1 MAENPLQRQQRL
13 QQTKPE
19 ERVTPY
25 QQLYGLRENP
35 FPSLALFT
43 QSANDPRRNG
53 TIYDASFRQVEERQF
68 FNMFVQPPTGDRRLE
83 LGFIRVDP
91 QAGGRGNGKSAF
103 LHHIMRRVNSQ
114 EWGDWPSRP
123 DNPDLFSLAVHILPE
138 PRRQK
143 KFWQFICLIFETL
156 ANNPIC
162 QDITVQIKSAILLSL
177 LTEEQISTLVKLPAD
192 DFRESLLSFDKFL
205 QLLKDQGVTYEAFQE
220 ELGRQIRAIS
230 PIHVDED
237 FLELFTT
244 TGGNLES
251 LWIEI
256 KKHSDYRWR
265 NDGIGWF
272 LNGLIPVLIVAGY
285 KHIFVLL
292 DEFEKIYIY
301 QNSRERDEFLDAL
314 RQYFYERP
322 SVAADRQYISTVL
335 TVHPSID
342 RFLAVNWQRVG
353 LDYLAPL
360 KPGQIE
366 QRSVTLGASTSD
378 SLTRLLVTYLDYF
391 RIKAEHK
398 GTIFPFE
405 AGALEPALNA
415 ARLYPRGALWYAH
428 VIIQKA
434 AGENINPPISR
445 TFVEDF
451 VQTGKKPP
459 VEEEDTIF
467 ELPSSATDLQ
477 APST

>member
-1 MAENPLQRQQRL
+1 MAENPLQRQKRL

-19 ERVTPY
+19 ERETPY

-53 TIYDASFRQVEERQF
+53 TIYDTSFRQDEERRF
-68 FNMFVQPPTGDRRLE
+68 FNMFVQPPTGDKRLE

-91 QAGGRGNGKSAF
+91 QAGARGNGKSAF
-103 LHHIMRRVNSQ
+103 LNHIMRRINSQ
-114 EWGDWPSRP
+114 EWGDWPSNP
-123 DNPDLFSLAVHILPE
+123 DDPDLFSLAIHILPE

-156 ANNPIC
+156 ANNQIC

-177 LTEEQISTLVKLPAD
+177 LTEEQISILVKLPAD

-230 PIHVDED
+230 PTHVDED
-237 FLELFTT
+237 FLELFTAA
-244 TGGNLES
+244 GGNLES

-256 KKHSDYRWR
+256 KEYSDYRWR

-301 QNSRERDEFLDAL
+301 QNNRERDEFLDAL

-360 KPGQIE
+360 KPGQIA
-366 QRSVTLGASTSD
+366 QRSVTLGASTLD
-378 SLTRLLVTYLDYF
+378 RLTRLLVTYIDYF
-391 RIKAEHK
+391 RTGDEHK
-398 GTIFPFE
+398 GTIYPFE
-405 AGALEPALNA
+405 AVALEPALNA

-428 VIIQKA
+428 AIIQKA
-434 AGENINPPISR
+434 AGENVKPPIPR
-445 TFVEDF
+445 KFVEDF
-451 VQTGKKPP
+451 VQSGQKPP
-459 VEEEDTIF
+459 VVEEDTLF
-467 ELPSSATDLQ
+467 ELPSSTTDLQ
-477 APST
+477 TPST

>member
-43 QSANDPRRNG
+43 KSANDPRRDG
-53 TIYDASFRQVEERQF
+53 TIYDKSFRQDEERRF
-68 FNMFVQPPTGDRRLE
+68 FQMFVQPPAGDKRLE
-83 LGFIRVDP
+83 LGFVRVDP
-91 QAGGRGNGKSAF
+91 QAGVRGNGKSVF
-103 LHHIMRRVNSQ
+103 LHHIMWRINSQ
-114 EWGDWPSRP
+114 EWEDWSSSPN
-123 DNPDLFSLAVHILPE
+123 DPDLCSLAVHILPE
-138 PRRQK
+138 PRGQK
-143 KFWQFICLIFETL
+143 KFWQFICLIFEAL
-156 ANNPIC
+156 ANKKIC

-177 LTEEQISTLVKLPAD
+177 LTEEQIATLGKLPAD
-192 DFRESLLSFDKFL
+192 DFRESLLSFEKFL
-205 QLLKDQGVTYEAFQE
+205 QLLKEQGVTYEAFQE
-220 ELGRQIRAIS
+220 ELGRQIRSIS
-230 PIHVDED
+230 PTQVGGD
-237 FLELFTT
+237 FIELFTVA
-244 TGGNLES
+244 GGDLES

-256 KKHSDYRWR
+256 KDYSDYRWR

-272 LNGLIPVLIVAGY
+272 LNGVIPVLIAAGY

-292 DEFEKIYIY
+292 DEFEKIYIN
-301 QNSRERDEFLDAL
+301 QNNRERDEFLDSL

-322 SVAADRQYISTVL
+322 SVAVDRQYISTVL

-366 QRSVTLGASTSD
+366 QRSVTLGASTLER
-378 SLTRLLVTYLDYF
+378 LTHLLVTYIDYF
-391 RIKAEHK
+391 RTGDEHK
-398 GTIFPFE
+398 GTVYPFE
-405 AGALEPALNA
+405 ADALESALKA

-428 VIIQKA
+428 AIIQKA
-434 AGENINPPISR
+434 AGENVNPPISR
-445 TFVEDF
+445 RFVENF
-451 VQTGKKPP
+451 VQTGQKPP

>member
-1 MAENPLQRQQRL
+1 M
-13 QQTKPE
+13 PE
-19 ERVTPY
+19 ERMTPY
-25 QQLYGLRENP
+25 QQLYSLRENP

-43 QSANDPRRNG
+43 LSVDDPRRNG
-53 TIYDASFRQVEERQF
+53 TIYDTSFRQSEERRF
-68 FNMFVQPPTGDRRLE
+68 FDLFVQPPTGDKRLE

-103 LHHIMRRVNSQ
+103 LHHVMRRINSQ
-114 EWGDWPSRP
+114 EWGDWPSP
-123 DNPDLFSLAVHILPE
+123 AGDPDLVSLAVHILPE

-156 ANNPIC
+156 ANKQVC

-177 LTEEQISTLVKLPAD
+177 LTEDQISALVKLPAD
-192 DFRESLLSFDKFL
+192 EFRESLLSFEKFL
-205 QLLKDQGVTYEAFQE
+205 QLLKDQGVTYEAFKE
-220 ELGRQIRAIS
+220 ELGRQIRSIS
-230 PIHVDED
+230 PARVDGD

-244 TGGNLES
+244 AGGDLES
-251 LWIEI
+251 LWMEI
-256 KKHSDYRWR
+256 KDYSDYRWR

-272 LNGLIPVLIVAGY
+272 LNGLIPMLIVAGY

-301 QNSRERDEFLDAL
+301 QNNRERDEFLDAL

-322 SVAADRQYISTVL
+322 SVAVDRQYISSVL

-342 RFLAVNWQRVG
+342 RFLAINWQRVG

-366 QRSVTLGASTSD
+366 LRSVTLGASTLD
-378 SLTRLLVTYLDYF
+378 HLTRLLVTYLDYF
-391 RIKAEHK
+391 RIKDEHK
-398 GTIFPFE
+398 GTTYPFE
-405 AGALEPALNA
+405 PDALEPALNA

-434 AGENINPPISR
+434 AGENINPLISR
-445 TFVEDF
+445 KFVEDF
-451 VQTGKKPP
+451 VKTGQKPP
-459 VEEEDTIF
+459 VEEEDAVF

-477 APST
+477 ASST

>member
-13 QQTKPE
+13 QQAKPE
-19 ERVTPY
+19 ERMTPY

-43 QSANDPRRNG
+43 QSVDDPRRNG
-53 TIYDASFRQVEERQF
+53 TIYDASFRQSEERRF
-68 FNMFVQPPTGDRRLE
+68 FNLFVQPPTGDKRLE

-103 LHHIMRRVNSQ
+103 LHHVMGRINSQ
-114 EWGDWPSRP
+114 DWGEWPSP
-123 DNPDLFSLAVHILPE
+123 SDDPELVSLAVHILPE

-156 ANNPIC
+156 ANKKIC

-177 LTEEQISTLVKLPAD
+177 LTEDQISALVKLPAD
-192 DFRESLLSFDKFL
+192 DFRESLLTFNKFL

-220 ELGRQIRAIS
+220 ELGRQTRAIS
-230 PIHVDED
+230 STHVDED
-237 FLELFTT
+237 FIDLITSA
-244 TGGNLES
+244 GGDLES
-251 LWIEI
+251 LWMEI
-256 KKHSDYRWR
+256 KDYSDYRWR
-265 NDGIGWF
+265 NDSIGWF
-272 LNGLIPVLIVAGY
+272 LNGLVPVLIVAGY

-301 QNSRERDEFLDAL
+301 QNNRERDEFLDSL

-322 SVAADRQYISTVL
+322 SVAVDRQFISTVL

-342 RFLAVNWQRVG
+342 RFLTINWQRVG

-366 QRSVTLGASTSD
+366 QRSVTLGASNID
-378 SLTRLLVTYLDYF
+378 SLTQLLTTYMDYF
-391 RIKAEHK
+391 RINGEHK
-398 GTIFPFE
+398 GTTFPFE

-434 AGENINPPISR
+434 AGDNVQPPIPR
-445 TFVEDF
+445 QFVEDF
-451 VQTGKKPP
+451 IKTGQKPP
-459 VEEEDTIF
+459 VEEEDTVF

-477 APST
+477 APNT